1 MLSWFQFSSVSESEV
16 VLYAVSAAHTT
27 RRLQKECAPARQL
40 RRRSHR
46 FLSNQKRLAWECGD
60 ETARENG
67 VEGKE
72 KFKGIENQMNFAL
85 IAAK

>member
-1 MLSWFQFSSVSESEV
+1 MASRW
-16 VLYAVSAAHTT
+16 
-27 RRLQKECAPARQL
+27 
-40 RRRSHR
+40 RSHC

-72 KFKGIENQMNFAL
+72 RFKGIENQMNFAL